1 MFERDFSLEEKN
13 SMLKDAVIMLL
24 LLMAAFWVNAGIR
37 ISGLYMDDLYMWS
50 CYGEQSFIEY
60 VFPIG
65 STRFRPVYWFAAWL
79 ELGIIGNRI
88 TWVVPFNIIF
98 SAVIASFLYLFAK
111 RLSASRP
118 VGFIAGIMFIC
129 SRFSYYD
136 ISQLLGL
143 MEAMCLLFLLI
154 ILYNMYICIIQ
165 KEYTKNFG
173 KAVICYL
180 FICFTHERYMVLLP
194 MFFYILFVKK
204 ERKIRLWFAPVAVF
218 TLVQIVRLMST
229 GGVMPAGTGSTFVKD
244 TFNIKDFIKNIFSE
258 ILYILGVNAGPEHLN
273 GVTWNDT
280 DFFIKL
286 FVCCAIGVL
295 FIILI
300 IYISN
305 QISLILHQK
314 ALGNS
319 LYTTL
324 LFFGVMAGCIVAS
337 AVTIRVEMRWVYHP
351 YMTALL
357 WLSHMY
363 GTIKKEKNTDIA
375 KEILSMDIDIK
386 QYLPFILVFI
396 WMVLMVPVELYGHSK
411 YSGIYLFPDQKRY
424 NTLADVTYG
433 KYGSDIFGKKIYII
447 GNYYK
452 MSKFNAD
459 TFFKV
464 FDPKRKAE
472 GTEVEFVE
480 SYRDFGQVT
489 SNMLVIK
496 EDAAQNAFVD
506 VTDMIRNVKCEAI
519 EGYYTDGW
527 MDEQAEVNIMAGKD
541 GLIDIE
547 FMYPGELEGNETVYM
562 TVDDN
567 MTIELKL
574 ENNVSHQKFEVK
586 PYEII
591 NLKVYNNFYLK
602 DAQEKRGS
610 GNLSLLVNIKA
621 D

>member
-1 MFERDFSLEEKN
+1 
-13 SMLKDAVIMLL
+13 
-24 LLMAAFWVNAGIR
+24 
-37 ISGLYMDDLYMWS
+37 
-50 CYGEQSFIEY
+50 
-60 VFPIG
+60 
-65 STRFRPVYWFAAWL
+65 
-79 ELGIIGNRI
+79 
-88 TWVVPFNIIF
+88 
-98 SAVIASFLYLFAK
+98 
-111 RLSASRP
+111 
-118 VGFIAGIMFIC
+118 
-129 SRFSYYD
+129 
-136 ISQLLGL
+136 
-143 MEAMCLLFLLI
+143 
-154 ILYNMYICIIQ
+154 
-165 KEYTKNFG
+165 
-173 KAVICYL
+173 
-180 FICFTHERYMVLLP
+180 
-194 MFFYILFVKK
+194 
-204 ERKIRLWFAPVAVF
+204 
-218 TLVQIVRLMST
+218 
-229 GGVMPAGTGSTFVKD
+229 
-244 TFNIKDFIKNIFSE
+244 
-258 ILYILGVNAGPEHLN
+258 
-273 GVTWNDT
+273 
-280 DFFIKL
+280 
-286 FVCCAIGVL
+286 
-295 FIILI
+295 
-300 IYISN
+300 
-305 QISLILHQK
+305 
-314 ALGNS
+314 
-319 LYTTL
+319 
-324 LFFGVMAGCIVAS
+324 
-337 AVTIRVEMRWVYHP
+337 MRWVYAP

-562 TVDDN
+562 NVDDN

-610 GNLSLLVNIKA
+610 SNLSLLVNIKA